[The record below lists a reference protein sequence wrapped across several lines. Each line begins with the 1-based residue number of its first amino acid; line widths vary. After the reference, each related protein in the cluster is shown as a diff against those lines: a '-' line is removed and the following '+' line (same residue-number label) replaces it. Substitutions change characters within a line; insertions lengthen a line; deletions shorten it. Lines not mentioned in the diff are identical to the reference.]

1 MRRRDMS
8 KPKYV
13 LAASLGIIGALF
25 VTGTASAAVTG
36 FTYGATISP
45 KKQSAKTFGPAA
57 ISSTLD
63 TTYTGGF
70 APTPTTTVVQFS
82 KDIKFEAGNLP
93 QCNLQAIST
102 VPDSTAMSQCGASK
116 LGTGS
121 VIVNDGALTGKVTAY
136 NGVPSGGGEPPIG
149 FHTDL
154 FLANGT
160 YSFSTTGIGTLDRK
174 TNTLTTPIPPTGTSL
189 THFQVSIGKIKT
201 GKKKG
206 KPTYYVMARCKKKKW
221 SNTGT
226 ESFSDGSSL
235 SSTSVQKCKA
245 KKKK

>member
-1 MRRRDMS
+1 MRKR
-8 KPKYV
+8 KFV
-13 LAASLGIIGALF
+13 LAPSLGIIGALL
-25 VTGTASAAVTG
+25 VSGTASAAVTG
-36 FTYGATISP
+36 FTFTAAISP
-45 KKQSAKTFGPAA
+45 QKQSAKTFGPAA

-82 KDIKFEAGNLP
+82 KDVKFTAGSLP
-93 QCNLQAIST
+93 QCNLNAIST
-102 VPDSTAMSQCGASK
+102 VPDAQAMSMCGASK

-121 VIVNDGALTGKVTAY
+121 VIVNNGVLTGKVTAY
-136 NGVPSGGGEPPIG
+136 NGVPTGGGPPPIG

-160 YSFSTTGIGTLDRK
+160 YSFSTTGIGNLDPK
-174 TNTLTTPIPPTGTSL
+174 TNILTTPIPPTGTSL
-189 THFQVSIGKIKT
+189 THFEVSIGKVKS

-221 SNTGT
+221 TNTGT
-226 ESFSDGSSL
+226 ESYSDGSSL

-245 KKKK
+245 KKTKK